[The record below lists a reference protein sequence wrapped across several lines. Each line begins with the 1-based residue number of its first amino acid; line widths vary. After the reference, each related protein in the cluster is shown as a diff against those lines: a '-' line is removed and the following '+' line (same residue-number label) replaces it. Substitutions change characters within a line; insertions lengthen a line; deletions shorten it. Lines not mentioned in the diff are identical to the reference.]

1 MLANAEKRLIRPG
14 LAALATAGTVALVVA
29 ACDREPPPAEPVLR
43 PVRYQEVVATGG
55 TRTRTF
61 SGVARAGTESRLSFR
76 VAGTIERINVTVGQ
90 EVNAGAVLAQ
100 LDAKDYRLQVRE
112 AEAGVAQAEAA
123 LRNAEAEYDR
133 VGELYENRNASK
145 SQLDGARAQAESAR
159 AQVAGAR
166 NRLALARSQLDDT
179 TLRAPVAGSV
189 AEVPVEVNENVGA
202 GRMVALLTSGSRL
215 EVEVGVPEVLI
226 SQIREGEPVEVAFD
240 ALPDESFAATV
251 TEVGVAATGAGTTFP
266 VTVRLARSEPAI
278 RSGMAAEVAFDFT
291 NGETEERIVVPAVA
305 VGEDRQGRF
314 VFVVDDRGDGTA
326 VVHRRAVEVGE
337 LTSAGLEVS
346 SGLEDGEIIATA
358 GVRRLTDGLAVKL
371 LRTGS

>member
-1 MLANAEKRLIRPG
+1 MLPHSEQRLNPSG
-14 LAALATAGTVALVVA
+14 LATLAVAWTLALVVT
-29 ACDREPPPAEPVLR
+29 ACDQEPPAAEPVLR

-55 TRTRTF
+55 KRTRTF

-76 VAGTIERINVTVGQ
+76 VAGTIERINATVGQ
-90 EVNAGAVLAQ
+90 EVTAGTVLAR
-100 LDAKDYRLQVRE
+100 LDAKDYQLQVRE

-123 LRNAEAEYDR
+123 LRNAEAEYNR
-133 VGELYENRNASK
+133 VGELYENQNASK

-159 AQVAGAR
+159 AQVEGAR

-189 AEVPVEVNENVGA
+189 AEVPVEVNENVRA
-202 GRMVALLTSGSRL
+202 GQMVVHLSSGSRL

-226 SQIREGEPVEVAFD
+226 AQIREGEPVDVAFD
-240 ALPDESFAATV
+240 ALPGERFAAAV

-266 VTVRLARSEPAI
+266 VTVRLTRSEPAI
-278 RSGMAAEVAFDFT
+278 RSGMAAEVTFRLA
-291 NGETEERIVVPAVA
+291 NGDSAARIVVPAVA

-314 VFVVDDRGDGTA
+314 VFVVEDRGDGTA

-337 LTSAGLEVS
+337 LTSDGLEVS
-346 SGLEDGEIIATA
+346 AGLEDGEIIATA

-371 LRTGS
+371 LRKDS